1 MTQIKYAVR
10 WKSTNISILLDKT
23 KYNKKTK
30 KKKNFGQKTRQPK
43 PTVKQMGFERSSCM
57 TIAMYLVLIQKP
69 RWTMPITH

>member
-1 MTQIKYAVR
+1 MEKYKHIYPVR
-10 WKSTNISILLDKT
+10 Q
-23 KYNKKTK
+23 NKIQQKDE
-30 KKKNFGQKTRQPK
+30 KKNFGQETRQPK